1 MPLPPPWRY
10 QPLWLVSD
18 GLILEIYFDFFK
30 GVKSPS
36 SIMSV
41 MCPVASVRLL
51 FQLDDKTSL
60 HTTDNG
66 EVVLRLTMLS
76 LQTAPVGMRTVPM
89 FDYQS
94 KHLLRTK
101 YVRSLNSQRSHTK
114 TAVKNGV
121 FYQCHKTIARIRGTW
136 QHSMT
141 SLRRLQAHSAG
152 QGAQPGGDARDE
164 RQSRVTVDARHL
176 VT

>member
-1 MPLPPPWRY
+1 MHVHVVTNQAAVFDVTYAICAFSSAVVCAWMPAASHWRRLSLARHLSCR
-10 QPLWLVSD
+10 QASAICPVSVLCPMS
-18 GLILEIYFDFFK
+18 GH
-30 GVKSPS
+30 VTPVNSPS

-66 EVVLRLTMLS
+66 EVVLRLTILS

-101 YVRSLNSQRSHTK
+101 YVRSLN
-114 TAVKNGV
+114 
-121 FYQCHKTIARIRGTW
+121 
-136 QHSMT
+136 
-141 SLRRLQAHSAG
+141 
-152 QGAQPGGDARDE
+152 
-164 RQSRVTVDARHL
+164 
-176 VT
+176 